1 MKTYRNLKKPKNE
14 YPKNQND
21 MNITMNI
28 NQTINS
34 NVMKKSI
41 AMLLLLVVTIVTMAQ
56 KHPVDKLFEKYAG
69 KEGFT
74 TVLISSK
81 MFSLFSNL
89 ETDDEEFD
97 DLMNSLKSI
106 RILATDNDVELDK
119 NINFYD
125 EIMKELK
132 VSEYEEL
139 MVIQEKD
146 QNVKFLIREV
156 DGKIVELLLVS
167 GGRDGNALISIKG
180 DIDLKNIS
188 KLSKSM
194 NVEGL
199 EDLEKIDKKKDK
211 D

>member
-1 MKTYRNLKKPKNE
+1 
-14 YPKNQND
+14 

-41 AMLLLLVVTIVTMAQ
+41 AMLLLLVASIVTMAQ
-56 KHPVDKLFEKYAG
+56 KHPVDKLFEKY
-69 KEGFT
+69 
-74 TVLISSK
+74 
-81 MFSLFSNL
+81 
-89 ETDDEEFD
+89 DDEEFD

-199 EDLEKIDKKKDK
+199 EDLEKIDKKK
-211 D
+211 

>member
-1 MKTYRNLKKPKNE
+1 
-14 YPKNQND
+14 
-21 MNITMNI
+21 
-28 NQTINS
+28 
-34 NVMKKSI
+34 MKKI
-41 AMLLLLVVTIVTMAQ
+41 IVICLLLVVPIFVIAQ

-106 RILATDNDVELDK
+106 RILATDDEVETDED
-119 NINFYD
+119 INFYD
-125 EIMKELK
+125 EIMKELE
-132 VSEYEEL
+132 VSDYEEL
-139 MVIQEKD
+139 MVILEKD
-146 QNVKFLIREV
+146 QNVKFLIKEL

-167 GGRDGNALISIKG
+167 GGIDGNALISIKG

-188 KLSKSM
+188 KISKSM
-194 NVEGL
+194 NIEAL
-199 EDLEKIDKKKDK
+199 EDLEKIDKKEK
-211 D
+211 

>member
-1 MKTYRNLKKPKNE
+1 
-14 YPKNQND
+14 
-21 MNITMNI
+21 
-28 NQTINS
+28 
-34 NVMKKSI
+34 MKKISLI
-41 AMLLLLVVTIVTMAQ
+41 LTLAIFPLLITAQ
-56 KHPVDKLFEKYAG
+56 NKVVDKLFEKYAG

-97 DLMNSLKSI
+97 DLMNNLKSI

-119 NINFYD
+119 DINFYD

-167 GGRDGNALISIKG
+167 GGKGGNALISIKG

>member
-1 MKTYRNLKKPKNE
+1 
-14 YPKNQND
+14 
-21 MNITMNI
+21 
-28 NQTINS
+28 
-34 NVMKKSI
+34 MKKI
-41 AMLLLLVVTIVTMAQ
+41 ILILTLAIFQLLINAQ
-56 KHPVDKLFEKYAG
+56 NKAVDKLFEKYAG

-81 MFSLFSNL
+81 MFRLFSNL

-194 NVEGL
+194 NVKGL
-199 EDLEKIDKKKDK
+199 EDLEKIDKKK
-211 D
+211 

>member
-1 MKTYRNLKKPKNE
+1 
-14 YPKNQND
+14 
-21 MNITMNI
+21 
-28 NQTINS
+28 
-34 NVMKKSI
+34 MKKISLI
-41 AMLLLLVVTIVTMAQ
+41 LTLAIFPLLITAQ
-56 KHPVDKLFEKYAG
+56 NKAVDKLFEKYAG

-146 QNVKFLIREV
+146 QNVKFLIMEV
-156 DGKIVELLLVS
+156 NGKIAELLLVS

-180 DIDLKNIS
+180 DIDLKTIS

-194 NVEGL
+194 NVKGL
-199 EDLEKIDKKKDK
+199 EDLEKIDKKK
-211 D
+211 